1 MAKVI
6 RDTPDE
12 PIPYLI
18 KTLKK
23 IHTDQESKVDNQSI
37 NQLNQNEYAY
47 PYGLN
52 HKSPTK
58 VIKPANR
65 HTFLFPVTDFLPKAE
80 ANFRVMQ
87 RMASAQPMKVE
98 NITNSKKWRLHP
110 LG

>member
-37 NQLNQNEYAY
+37 N
-47 PYGLN
+47 
-52 HKSPTK
+52 
-58 VIKPANR
+58 
-65 HTFLFPVTDFLPKAE
+65 
-80 ANFRVMQ
+80 
-87 RMASAQPMKVE
+87 
-98 NITNSKKWRLHP
+98 
-110 LG
+110 